1 MARPPLFGFMGK
13 KGVLFCP
20 SGSKMGMIL
29 PKEAEMPPEI
39 RRKNR
44 CSGVF
49 RGLFSLIQS
58 IMERIMDFQLFCKFF
73 FMKNKK
79 WTKILSK
86 KKLPDTFLVLIN
98 TRFLDDTK
106 NYRTFIGHH
115 SILHH
120 GHYIRKP
127 VFLAYMSGR
136 QTRQSL

>member
-1 MARPPLFGFMGK
+1 MGK

-29 PKEAEMPPEI
+29 PKEAEMPQKI
-39 RRKNR
+39 RRENR

-49 RGLFSLIQS
+49 RGPFSLIQS

-106 NYRTFIGHH
+106 NYRT
-115 SILHH
+115 L
-120 GHYIRKP
+120 
-127 VFLAYMSGR
+127 
-136 QTRQSL
+136 